1 MSSRQL
7 DQFRRVHMGP
17 HVHQHKVDQ
26 AREWHQDNND
36 NGHGND
42 ENVDIIKQKNGKVSD
57 GHKYQHIDEDR
68 SGHNDRQSE
77 TKRLED
83 NFRPLQPLNGR
94 KVLDIDTSRKRFTN
108 DKDDGDVDDFEY
120 EHLDRHP
127 PVGQPDTIEQPVYQ
141 AQLRSGS
148 DGGIKSA
155 KWLAIRSR
163 SSRVHS
169 WLAFTIAA
177 AVFVSM
183 AR

>member
-1 MSSRQL
+1 
-7 DQFRRVHMGP
+7 MGP
-17 HVHQHKVDQ
+17 HVHQHKVDK
-26 AREWHQDNND
+26 AREWPQDNND
-36 NGHGND
+36 NQCDQNGHGND
-42 ENVDIIKQKNGKVSD
+42 ENVDIVKQKNGKVSD

-108 DKDDGDVDDFEY
+108 DKDDGDDDSRDVDDFEY

-155 KWLAIRSR
+155 KWLAIRNR
-163 SSRVHS
+163 SSHVQS
-169 WLAFTIAA
+169 CLAFIIAA